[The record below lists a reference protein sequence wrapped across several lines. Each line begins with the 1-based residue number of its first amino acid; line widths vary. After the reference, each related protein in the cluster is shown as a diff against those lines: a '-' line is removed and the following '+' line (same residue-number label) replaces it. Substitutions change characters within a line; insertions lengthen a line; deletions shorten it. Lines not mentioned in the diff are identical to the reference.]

1 VGVPGLALTTA
12 GNASVIAALEPV
24 FILPGAWLVFAT
36 RPGAVGVACI
46 GVAVLG
52 VVLTS
57 GAAPGG
63 GAPLGDGL
71 ILLGTLCAAAYVL
84 ASSRLALTMPAV
96 LLTALQQSVGLALV
110 LGLTA
115 LALWAGWQ
123 ALPATLDPAM
133 LALAVLSGLIQ
144 YALAFWLY
152 LVGLKGVPP
161 VVAGLALTTTPV
173 FGVLGGVVV
182 LGEGLAA
189 AQAPGLALV
198 LAALVGMLAARQPA

>member
-1 VGVPGLALTTA
+1 
-12 GNASVIAALEPV
+12 
-24 FILPGAWLVFAT
+24 
-36 RPGAVGVACI
+36 
-46 GVAVLG
+46 
-52 VVLTS
+52 
-57 GAAPGG
+57 
-63 GAPLGDGL
+63 
-71 ILLGTLCAAAYVL
+71 
-84 ASSRLALTMPAV
+84 MPAV